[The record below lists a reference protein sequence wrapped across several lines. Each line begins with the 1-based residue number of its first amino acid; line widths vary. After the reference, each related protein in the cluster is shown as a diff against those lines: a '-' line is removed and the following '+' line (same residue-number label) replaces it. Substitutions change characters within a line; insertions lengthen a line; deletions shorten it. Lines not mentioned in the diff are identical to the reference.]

1 MRIVLFT
8 ACLFLLPSCA
18 YLNEKLQTE
27 SIEENPSLMSCD
39 VFPYDESDEPCN
51 LIGWQEFASQ
61 VLNAT
66 EVQHRSTLL
75 LLVGNFD
82 NQYKQVILRSS
93 PFEPDDIRQQAIEK
107 MFQISSEFHNDFGQ
121 LFYLLATYNHIDLL
135 NKQNIAHLEKKLKV
149 QINHNAKLK
158 KQLKDAQAKIQAI
171 MDIEQDLKTN

>member
-1 MRIVLFT
+1 MAGSLLLSYLTLILLLKLYFLIIIKRFPVRIVLFT

-61 VLNAT
+61 VLSAT

-75 LLVGNFD
+75 LLVGNTF
-82 NQYKQVILRSS
+82 
-93 PFEPDDIRQQAIEK
+93 
-107 MFQISSEFHNDFGQ
+107 
-121 LFYLLATYNHIDLL
+121 
-135 NKQNIAHLEKKLKV
+135 
-149 QINHNAKLK
+149 
-158 KQLKDAQAKIQAI
+158 
-171 MDIEQDLKTN
+171 